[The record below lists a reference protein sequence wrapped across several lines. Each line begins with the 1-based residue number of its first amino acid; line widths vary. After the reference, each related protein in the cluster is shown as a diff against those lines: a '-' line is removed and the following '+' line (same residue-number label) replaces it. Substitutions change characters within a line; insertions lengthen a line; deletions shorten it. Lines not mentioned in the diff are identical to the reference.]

1 MNILVTDPTA
11 TSTKERPLVRI
22 VIVGHVDHGKSD
34 AGSGGCYMKPA
45 VFPPENFMDSL
56 KAVSARRG
64 MPFEWSFLLDALQTE
79 RDQGI
84 TIDTSQIRF
93 RTPLRDI
100 LLIDAPGHAEFL
112 RNMITGAAQADA
124 AILIIDATEG
134 VRDQTR
140 RHGYLLHLL
149 GVRQV
154 AVVVNKMDRVDYDAG
169 RFHDIER
176 EITAY
181 LKNTGMAPTA
191 VIPISARQGD
201 GVAQRSSNTA
211 WYAGA
216 TVLEALDQFS
226 PAVHPQDLT
235 LRLPI
240 QAVYKFDD
248 RRIIAGRV
256 ESGRIAVGDEVRVLP
271 GAKAAIVK
279 SIEAWPVPN
288 EADAPSDAR
297 AGQSVG
303 ITLDRPRTLHRARE
317 CDIPDV
323 CARGRRSQYP
333 RPCVSG
339 SIETPLAVGTRLVV
353 RLGTAETRGIVSAI
367 DKAVDPGQ
375 LVPETATTIGQNHV
389 GEIEIS
395 LAHALAGDPHTINP
409 FTGRIVLELD
419 GRIAGGGLVLA
430 IQSQPTA
437 PPQRGSAQFLEAGES
452 LAARAA
458 ALGAQLVALPPPD
471 RLALL
476 RRQVEGKI
484 VFTTSFG
491 IEDQAI
497 LHMIKERELDIDV
510 VSLDTGRLFPETHE
524 LWERTEQPFRA
535 ASHSRHLSAPRRVG
549 NADRAARYQ
558 RLLQVARGPHRMLLR
573 AQGRE
578 PELNRDALNGAQG
591 WIVGLRA
598 DQSANRQDMG
608 LITADASK
616 NLLKLSPLFDWS
628 REKVAEFVSAH
639 GVPINSLH
647 EKGFVSIGCAPCTR
661 AIRPGE
667 PERAGRWWWEDESK
681 KECGLHAA
689 STSQRGRRHEVWRGR
704 LAMRPEVN

>member
-1 MNILVTDPTA
+1 MNILVTNPTA
-11 TSTKERPLVRI
+11 IALRQRPLVRI
-22 VIVGHVDHGKSD
+22 VIVGHVDHGKSTLIGRLLHETGSLP
-34 AGSGGCYMKPA
+34 AGKL
-45 VFPPENFMDSL
+45 DSL
-56 KAVSARRG
+56 KAVSARRA

-93 RTPLRDI
+93 RTPSRDI

-134 VRDQTR
+134 VCDQTR

-149 GVRQV
+149 GIRQV
-154 AVVVNKMDRVDYDAG
+154 AVVVNKMDRVEFDIG
-169 RFHDIER
+169 RFHAIER
-176 EITAY
+176 EITGY
-181 LKNTGMAPTA
+181 LKNIGMAPTA

-201 GVAQRSSNTA
+201 GVAERSANIA

-226 PAVHPQDLT
+226 PALHPQDLT
-235 LRLPI
+235 LRMPI

-256 ESGRIAVGDEVRVLP
+256 ESGRIAVGDQVRVMP
-271 GAKAAIVK
+271 GEKTAVVK

-288 EADAPSDAR
+288 EADTPGDAR
-297 AGQSVG
+297 AGQSIG
-303 ITLDRPRTLHRARE
+303 ITLDRELFIQRGNVISATSTPGDA
-317 CDIPDV
+317 
-323 CARGRRSQYP
+323 GRRILARVFWLDQ
-333 RPCVSG
+333 
-339 SIETPLAVGTRLVV
+339 TPLAVGTHLVV
-353 RLGTAETRGIVSAI
+353 RLGTAETRGIVGAI
-367 DKAVDPGQ
+367 DKAVDPGL
-375 LVPETATTIGQNHV
+375 LVPETASTIGQNHV

-419 GRIAGGGLVLA
+419 GRIAGGGLVLS
-430 IQSQPTA
+430 IQSQQA
-437 PPQRGSAQFLEAGES
+437 GQAHQGVAQFLEADES

-458 ALGAQLVALPPPD
+458 TLGSRLVALPPAE

-476 RRQVEGKI
+476 RHQVKGKI

-491 IEDQAI
+491 MEDQAI
-497 LHMIKERELDIDV
+497 LHMIKECELDIDV
-510 VSLDTGRLFPETHE
+510 VSLDTGRLFPETYQ
-524 LWERTEQPFRA
+524 LWERTEEHFGRRIRA
-535 ASHSRHLSAPRRVG
+535 IYPRHDELETLIERQGINGFYRSRE
-549 NADRAARYQ
+549 ARTACCFV
-558 RLLQVARGPHRMLLR
+558 RKV
-573 AQGRE
+573 E
-578 PELNRDALNGAQG
+578 PLNRALNGAQG

-598 DQSANRQDMG
+598 DQSANRRDTG
-608 LITADASK
+608 PITAEASR
-616 NLLKLSPLFDWS
+616 NLLKLSPLFDWT
-628 REKVAEFVSAH
+628 REKVADFVSTH

-667 PERAGRWWWEDESK
+667 PERAGRWWWEDETK
-681 KECGLHAA
+681 KECGLHA
-689 STSQRGRRHEVWRGR
+689 SQI
-704 LAMRPEVN
+704 A